1 LKQDG
6 SARPRVAIVSYPWVS
21 MTPYKF
27 LSDLLQILE
36 PIAERIVLIDGNT
49 ERITKGSDKVE
60 LRDIGT
66 SMHAVTDV
74 WPAFYS
80 KLLWIA
86 KCFKAQ
92 FRASIELV
100 SVREDIDVVLF
111 YVAYPFYIIP
121 LLTAKLLKKK
131 AIEVLTRSISHIE
144 SDYTNFWIFKRQEQL
159 MFALLDG
166 MSPESKGVLDVLDLD
181 KYKCKILPEGARF
194 VDTSRFSVC
203 TKFADRDLVA
213 GYIGR
218 LVTQKGIAELVDAI
232 PLIAKKEH
240 MEFLLGG
247 TGAVLDELR
256 KKCERVSTEEKVS
269 ITVTG
274 WIPEEDLPRNLNKLR
289 LFVMPT
295 RHSEGMPTS
304 VLEAMA
310 CGTPVLAA
318 PAGAISDVIT
328 DGITGFLLEAHSP
341 SGIAHDVIRALEHP
355 HLEKIAQNARQLVEL
370 RFTKEAA
377 IERYTAI
384 LDQTLRGRKT
394 LN

>member
-1 LKQDG
+1 LNQDG

-21 MTPYKF
+21 MAPYKF

-49 ERITKGSDKVE
+49 ERITTGSDKVE

-66 SMHAVTDV
+66 SMHAAADV
-74 WPAFYS
+74 RPAFYS

-86 KCFKAQ
+86 KCLKAQ

-100 SVREDIDVVLF
+100 SIREDIDVVLF
-111 YVAYPFYIIP
+111 YVAYPFYVIP

-131 AIEVLTRSISHIE
+131 AIEVVTRSVSGTE
-144 SDYTNFWIFKRQEQL
+144 NDYTKFWIFKRQEQL

-166 MSPESKGVLDVLDLD
+166 ISPESKGVFDVLELD
-181 KYKCKILPEGARF
+181 KYERKILPEGARF
-194 VDTSRFSVC
+194 VDTSRFRVC

-218 LVTQKGIAELVDAI
+218 LVRQKGITELVDAI
-232 PLIAKKEH
+232 PLIAKKKRVG
-240 MEFLLGG
+240 FLIGG
-247 TGAVLDELR
+247 SGALLDEVR
-256 KKCERVSTEEKVS
+256 EKCERVSTEEKVS
-269 ITVTG
+269 ITVPG
-274 WIPEEDLPRNLNKLR
+274 WIPEQDLPRNLNKLR
-289 LFVMPT
+289 LFVLPT
-295 RHSEGMPTS
+295 RQSEGIPTA

-310 CGTPVLAA
+310 CGTPVLA
-318 PAGAISDVIT
+318 PPVGAIPDVIT
-328 DGITGFLLEAHSP
+328 DGLTGFLIEEHSP

-355 HLEKIAQNARQLVEL
+355 HLEEIAHNARQLVEL

-377 IERYTAI
+377 IERYAAM

-394 LN
+394 